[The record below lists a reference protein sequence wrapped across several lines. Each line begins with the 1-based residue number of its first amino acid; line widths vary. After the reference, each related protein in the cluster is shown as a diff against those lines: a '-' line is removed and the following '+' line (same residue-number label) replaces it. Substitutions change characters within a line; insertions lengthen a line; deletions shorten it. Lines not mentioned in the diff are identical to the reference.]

1 LKTSPKNT
9 NHKKESEMLQL
20 HRRSIVSGTEK
31 SKLRSAGISLA
42 SNIAAEWCFYIGVS
56 ATLTD
61 SEMNVLRWLLGETF
75 DPSGLSVTTFL
86 SDCQTVLEIGPRLN
100 FETPWSSTA
109 RQVCH
114 QVGLH
119 KVVRLER
126 ARRFGFGQSFTLTEQ
141 EALLASTHDRM
152 TEVPYLEPLKS
163 FETGLSVNLVHVVPV
178 IRQGIDALRTA
189 NTKFGLAMDEQDL
202 MNYYKLFARRLNR
215 DPTDVELFQL
225 GQGNSEHSR
234 HGFFGGTLWI
244 DGQPVD
250 TNLMSIV
257 KAPWRANPNNSVIAF
272 HDDSSA
278 IRGGTST
285 TLVSVRPG
293 FAGSLVLESRTYHPT
308 LTAETHNFPTGI
320 APYPGA
326 ATGTGGRIRDN
337 QCVGRGGLVV
347 ASGVGYCAG
356 NLHIPGY
363 DLPWENDEHR
373 HPSNLA
379 SPLEILIQG
388 SNGASDYGNC
398 FGEPLVLGHART
410 FGLGTPDGYRSWYK
424 PILYTEGVGQLD
436 FRHVD
441 KGAPEVGML
450 VVQIGGPA
458 YRIGMGGG
466 AASSLMSGDN
476 AAHLDFN
483 AVQRGAPEM
492 EQRVN
497 RVIRACVELGDENPI
512 VSAHDLGAGGD
523 SNALPEIVNPV
534 GGRIDLRAIPAGD
547 ASLSVLEIWGNE
559 SQERNALLIWPADL
573 GRFSLICERENA
585 PCAVVGEITGDGQ
598 LVVFD
603 SADNTTPVDM
613 PLAPILG
620 DIPPKTI
627 ELQSVPIVLEP
638 LHLPEGLTV
647 EMALER
653 VLRLVSVGSKR
664 WLTNKVDRSVTGLVA
679 QQQCVGPF
687 HTPLSN
693 YAVVA
698 HSLFG
703 SSGTAFSQG
712 EKPLMGLISPA
723 AQGRMSVGEALTNLM
738 GAKIT
743 ALEDIRCSANWMWAA
758 KLPGEGARLH
768 EAAMAMSSLMISLG
782 MAIDGG
788 KDSLSMAS
796 KDESGT
802 VKAPGQLVI
811 APYAVMPDVTAKVT
825 PEFKAAGNQL
835 LLIDLGGGKTRL
847 GGSALAQAY
856 QQLGN
861 DCPDVDD
868 VDLLKRA
875 FDGIQALIEQRL
887 IASLHDRSDGGLA
900 VSLIEMAIAGNFGA
914 TIEVSSSGDP
924 LHALFSEELGVIL
937 EVSPDDLTEVTNR
950 LGACSVAYQTIGR
963 VGSENG
969 DVIIACNHATVLN
982 RPLHLLRGAWEE
994 TSSRLDE
1001 QQASPDC
1008 ARAEFSSLS
1017 GSLKAPDWQLSFR
1030 PHATQTTTEKPMVAV
1045 LREAGTNG
1053 DREMAAALI
1062 EAGFDVWDVTMRDLF
1077 DETVELSQFRGVV
1090 FPGGFSFGDVLDS
1103 GKGWA
1108 GVIRFNPILTEQFEA
1123 FYERPDTFSLGVC
1136 NGAQLMALLG
1146 WVPFKHLTDPE
1157 KPRFIHNRSGRFE
1170 SRLST
1175 VEVFPSPAIML
1186 DGMAGS
1192 RLGVWVAHGEGRLQV
1207 PEPKLLT
1214 SITRQGLAPLRFI
1227 DADNQATTRYPFNPN
1242 GSPEGITALCSPD
1255 GRHLAMMP
1263 HPERLS
1269 NQLWQWPWLPKTWTN
1284 LEASPW
1290 LRMFQN
1296 AHTWCAKT

>member
-1 LKTSPKNT
+1 
-9 NHKKESEMLQL
+9 MLQL
-20 HRRSIVSGTEK
+20 HRRSSVSGTEN
-31 SKLRSAGISLA
+31 SKLRSAGIYLA
-42 SNIAAEWCFYIGVS
+42 SDISAEWCYYIEAS
-56 ATLTD
+56 AGLTGN
-61 SEMNVLRWLLGETF
+61 EMNVLHWLLGETF
-75 DPSGLSVTTFL
+75 DPSGLSEASFL
-86 SDCQTVLEIGPRLN
+86 SECSTVLEIGPRLN
-100 FETPWSSTA
+100 FETPWASTA

-114 QVGLH
+114 QVGLGQ
-119 KVVRLER
+119 VIRLER
-126 ARRFGFGQSFTLTEQ
+126 ARRFGFTQSLSQTEQ
-141 EALLASTHDRM
+141 AALLDSIHDRM
-152 TEVPYLEPLKS
+152 TEVPYSEPLRS
-163 FETGLSVNLVHVVPV
+163 FETGLFANPVQWVPV
-178 IRQGIDALRTA
+178 MSRGMEALRAA
-189 NTKFGLAMDEQDL
+189 NREFGLAMDEQDL
-202 MNYYKLFARRLNR
+202 ANYYELFARRLQR

-234 HGFFGGTLWI
+234 HGFFSGSLVI
-244 DGQPVD
+244 DGQTVG
-250 TNLMSIV
+250 TSLMTIV
-257 KAPWRANPNNSVIAF
+257 KAPWLANPNNSVIAF

-278 IRGGTST
+278 IRGGRVT
-285 TLVSVRPG
+285 TLVSQRPG
-293 FAGSLVLESRTYHPT
+293 QAGSLVLEPRSYHPT

-347 ASGVGYCAG
+347 ASGVGYCVG
-356 NLHIPGY
+356 DLHIPGY
-363 DLPWENDEHR
+363 DLPWEDDGHR

-379 SPLEILIQG
+379 SPLDILIG
-388 SNGASDYGNC
+388 ASNGASDYGNC
-398 FGEPLVLGHART
+398 FGEPLILGHART
-410 FGLGTPDGYRSWYK
+410 FGLKTSDGYRAWYK
-424 PILYTEGVGQLD
+424 PVLYTEGVGQMD
-436 FRHVD
+436 SRHVD

-458 YRIGMGGG
+458 YRIGLGGG

-476 AAHLDFN
+476 AADLDFN

-497 RVIRACVELGDENPI
+497 RVFRACVELGDENPI

-534 GGRIDLRAIPAGD
+534 GGRIDLRAIPVGD

-559 SQERNALLIWPADL
+559 SQERNAVLIWPADL

-585 PCAVVGEITGDGQ
+585 PCAVVGEVTGDGQ

-603 SADNTTPVDM
+603 SNDSTTPVDM
-613 PLAPILG
+613 PLGPILG

-627 ELQSVPIVLEP
+627 ELESLPTSLKP
-638 LHLPEGLTV
+638 LDLPEDLTV
-647 EMALER
+647 EVALER

-664 WLTNKVDRSVTGLVA
+664 WLTAKVDRSVTGLIA
-679 QQQCVGPF
+679 QQQCVGPY

-712 EKPLMGLISPA
+712 EKPLIGLISPA

-743 ALEDIRCSANWMWAA
+743 ALQDIRCSANWMWAA
-758 KLPGEGARLH
+758 KLPGEGVRLY
-768 EAAMAMSSLMISLG
+768 EAAMAMSNMMIRLG

-796 KDESGT
+796 KDDSGT

-811 APYAVMPDVTAKVT
+811 APYAVMPDVAAKVT
-825 PEFKAAGNQL
+825 PEFKAAGNRL

-861 DCPDVDD
+861 DCPDVEDI
-868 VDLLKRA
+868 DLLGKV
-875 FDGIQALIEQRL
+875 FDGIQTLVEQGLIV
-887 IASLHDRSDGGLA
+887 SLHDRSDGGLV

-914 TIEVSSSGDP
+914 AIEVSSSGDP
-924 LHALFSEELGVIL
+924 LQTLFSEELGVIL
-937 EVSPDDLTEVTNR
+937 EVSPADLEEVANHLNT
-950 LGACSVAYQTIGR
+950 SQVAYQTIGR
-963 VGSENG
+963 IGSEGG
-969 DVIIACNHATVLN
+969 DVSIACNDVAVLN
-982 RPLHLLRGAWEE
+982 QPLHSLRGAWEE
-994 TSSRLDE
+994 TSARLDE
-1001 QQASPDC
+1001 HQANPDC
-1008 ARAEFSSLS
+1008 VQEEFSGLQ
-1017 GSLKAPDWQLSFR
+1017 GALKAPDWQLSFQ
-1030 PHATQTTTEKPMVAV
+1030 PHATLATQKPMVAV

-1053 DREMAAALI
+1053 DREMAAAWL
-1062 EAGFDVWDVTMRDLF
+1062 ESGFDVWDVTMRDLS
-1077 DETVELSQFRGVV
+1077 EGHIQLEQFRGVV

-1108 GVIRFNPILTEQFEA
+1108 GVISFNPGLAEQFEA
-1123 FYERPDTFSLGVC
+1123 FYRRPDTFSLGVC

-1146 WVPFKHLTDPE
+1146 WVPFKHLPDSE
-1157 KPRFIHNRSGRFE
+1157 KPRFIHNKSGRFE

-1175 VEVFPSPAIML
+1175 VEILPSPAIML
-1186 DGMAGS
+1186 QGMAGS
-1192 RLGVWVAHGEGRLQV
+1192 RLGVWVAHGEGRLHV
-1207 PEPKLLT
+1207 PEPKLME
-1214 SITRQGLAPLRFI
+1214 SILEQGLAPLRFV
-1227 DADNQATTRYPFNPN
+1227 DADNQPTIQYPFNPN
-1242 GSPEGITALCSPD
+1242 GSPEGITALCTPD

-1269 NQLWQWPWLPKTWTN
+1269 NQRWQWPWMPKSWTN

-1296 AHTWCAKT
+1296 AHAWCANT